1 MEGLE
6 VALVP
11 HFSGKDLVTWPQLA
25 VGVAEK
31 CALMS
36 ALEERGNGFGWKAA
50 RHCSSVPSTTD
61 TDPSS
66 THHTHTLQ
74 PQDCNHGPCGQ
85 SSTSKA
91 TLPSLPGLGM
101 APLTYTHTHT
111 QMEKGKITTTITS
124 TQKRDVSLAYGS
136 DRVFL
141 GSTGTTYAL
150 AERHIPP

>member
-111 QMEKGKITTTITS
+111 CIHTHARTDGERQDNKYHNSHSK
-124 TQKRDVSLAYGS
+124 KRRLPG
-136 DRVFL
+136 L
-141 GSTGTTYAL
+141 WQ
-150 AERHIPP
+150 